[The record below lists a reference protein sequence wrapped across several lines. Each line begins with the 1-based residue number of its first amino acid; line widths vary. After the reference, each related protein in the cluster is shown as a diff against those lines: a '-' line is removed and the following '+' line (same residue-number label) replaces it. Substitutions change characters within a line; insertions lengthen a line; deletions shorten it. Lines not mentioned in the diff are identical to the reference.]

1 MTSSNRDNHNSI
13 FEIMDGMMFQLS
25 KTKKM
30 FMIMILTTL
39 IIPPIALLAMTT
51 TFDSPFNDRFE
62 QRLEDRLNEQLRRG
76 QITLDEANKIKNQF
90 IDKQRNQVLLQPPQL
105 LIFAISLV
113 WLGIGIK
120 QWLSISKWDKKYQ
133 KYKERQEQVDKK
145 LDDYFDDEK
154 HH

>member
-1 MTSSNRDNHNSI
+1 MSRSNKDHSSI
-13 FEIMDGMMFQLS
+13 FEIMDGIMFQLS

-39 IIPPIALLAMTT
+39 IIPPIALLVITST
-51 TFDSPFNDRFE
+51 YDSPFNDRFE
-62 QRLEDRLNEQLRRG
+62 KRLDDRLNEQLRRG
-76 QITLDEANKIKNQF
+76 QITLDQANKIKNQI
-90 IDKQRNQVLLQPPQL
+90 IDRNKDQVLLQPAQL
-105 LIFAISLV
+105 VIFAISLV

-133 KYKERQEQVDKK
+133 KFKERQQQVDKK

-154 HH
+154 Q

>member
-1 MTSSNRDNHNSI
+1 VSKSNKKHDSF

-25 KTKKM
+25 KTKKI

-39 IIPPIALLAMTT
+39 IIPPVALLVMTSA
-51 TFDSPFNDRFE
+51 FDSPFNDRFD
-62 QRLEDRLNEQLRRG
+62 QRLEERINERCRNDHLTRDECNSLKNRLVDRNRQE
-76 QITLDEANKIKNQF
+76 
-90 IDKQRNQVLLQPPQL
+90 VLLQPPQL

-133 KYKERQEQVDKK
+133 KFKEKQEQVDKK
-145 LDDYFDDEK
+145 LDEYFDD
-154 HH
+154 

>member
-1 MTSSNRDNHNSI
+1 VSKSNNGKNRDSI

-30 FMIMILTTL
+30 FIIMILTTL
-39 IIPPIALLAMTT
+39 IIPPIALLAMTSA
-51 TFDSPFNDRFE
+51 FDSPFNDRFD
-62 QRLEDRLNEQLRRG
+62 QRLEDRINERCRQDHLTKNECDNLKNRLVDR
-76 QITLDEANKIKNQF
+76 NKG
-90 IDKQRNQVLLQPPQL
+90 QVLLQPPQL

-133 KYKERQEQVDKK
+133 KFKDRQEQVDRK

-154 HH
+154 

>member
-1 MTSSNRDNHNSI
+1 MAKRDNHDSI

-30 FMIMILTTL
+30 FMIMIITTL
-39 IIPPIALLAMTT
+39 IIPPIALLAITT
-51 TFDSPFNDRFE
+51 AYDSPFSDRFE
-62 QRLEDRLNEQLRRG
+62 KRLEDRLNEQLRRG

-90 IDKQRNQVLLQPPQL
+90 LNQQRGQILLQPAQL
-105 LIFAISLV
+105 VIFAISLV

-133 KYKERQEQVDKK
+133 KFKERQEQVDKK
-145 LDDYFDDEK
+145 LDDYFDDES
-154 HH
+154 

>member
-1 MTSSNRDNHNSI
+1 
-13 FEIMDGMMFQLS
+13 MDGMMFQLS

-90 IDKQRNQVLLQPPQL
+90 IDQQRGQVLLQPAQL

-133 KYKERQEQVDKK
+133 KFKERQEQVDKK
-145 LDDYFDDEK
+145 LDDYFDDE
-154 HH
+154 

>member
-1 MTSSNRDNHNSI
+1 
-13 FEIMDGMMFQLS
+13 
-25 KTKKM
+25 
-30 FMIMILTTL
+30 MIMILTTL
-39 IIPPIALLAMTT
+39 IIPPITLLAMTT

-76 QITLDEANKIKNQF
+76 QITLDEANKIKSQF
-90 IDKQRNQVLLQPPQL
+90 IDQQRGQVLLQPAQL

-133 KYKERQEQVDKK
+133 KFKERQEQVDKK
-145 LDDYFDDEK
+145 LDDYFDDE
-154 HH
+154 

>member
-1 MTSSNRDNHNSI
+1 MTSSNGDHHNSI

-76 QITLDEANKIKNQF
+76 QITLDEANKIKNQML
-90 IDKQRNQVLLQPPQL
+90 DNQKGQVLLQPPQL
-105 LIFAISLV
+105 VIFAISLV

-133 KYKERQEQVDKK
+133 KFKVKQEEVDKK
-145 LDDYFDDEK
+145 LDEYFDE
-154 HH
+154 

>member
-1 MTSSNRDNHNSI
+1 MANSKERNHDSI

-39 IIPPIALLAMTT
+39 IIPPTALLAMTSAY
-51 TFDSPFNDRFE
+51 DSPFTDRFE
-62 QRLEDRLNEQLRRG
+62 KRLEDRLNEQLRRG

-90 IDKQRNQVLLQPPQL
+90 LNQQRGQVLLQPGQL
-105 LIFAISLV
+105 VIFTISVV

-133 KYKERQEQVDKK
+133 KFKERQEQVDKK
-145 LDDYFDDEK
+145 LDEYFEDN
-154 HH
+154 